1 MLNLDLPRLQKP
13 YFTLINQ
20 CHYWPGENRNSDWIL
35 KMVICFLLDLIG
47 FCWSFTSTWISA
59 VLLSVMILNP
69 RAPNMPISSLYSV
82 RTCGCVGQSW
92 FCCSIHLWH
101 AVWQI
106 SILACINHTLQWI
119 VAKSKSIS
127 LDLKELKSDSTNI
140 CLMEK
145 RCWWVWPL
153 MPFSHKLWKPILS
166 CPWKQLS
173 DCIFLWWVRKWWG
186 QDEFSLKWG
195 ESYQFITECVSL

>member
-1 MLNLDLPRLQKP
+1 MLNLDLPQLQKP

-20 CHYWPGENRNSDWIL
+20 CHYWPVENRNSDWIL
-35 KMVICFLLDLIG
+35 KMVICFLLGLIG
-47 FCWSFTSTWISA
+47 FYWSFTSTWISA

-145 RCWWVWPL
+145 RCWCL
-153 MPFSHKLWKPILS
+153 SHTNFQSRYWAAPGS
-166 CPWKQLS
+166 N
-173 DCIFLWWVRKWWG
+173 F
-186 QDEFSLKWG
+186 
-195 ESYQFITECVSL
+195 